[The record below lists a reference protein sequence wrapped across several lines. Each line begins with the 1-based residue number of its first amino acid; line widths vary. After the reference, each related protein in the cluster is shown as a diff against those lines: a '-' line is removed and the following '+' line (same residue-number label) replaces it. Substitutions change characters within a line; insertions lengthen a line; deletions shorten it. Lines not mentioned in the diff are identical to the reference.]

1 MVTDTAHSAV
11 RLDIPRWGELGDG
24 VARLLMR
31 RPRVADICRY
41 LVLSVPWPT
50 PPTGSVVLRCLD
62 DGYLEVLGW
71 FGYPREVVEAYRRM
85 SLFDDV
91 PLTQAAR
98 LRQPVALFNGD
109 DVARDYP
116 QLIQDVM
123 GTSPRA
129 PGALMAVPMVSDLG
143 TIGVLGVSFP
153 GAVDPDDGT
162 LPALVSLS
170 PLLGLYVELT
180 TPPGSASPRPSSVQG
195 DPDDDSTDGAPLLDA
210 NGLTKRQL
218 RVLSM
223 LAKKMSNREI
233 ALALD
238 YSVSTIRLDTMAIF
252 RYLGVEGRRDAV
264 EEARRRGILGAA

>member
-1 MVTDTAHSAV
+1 MITDTSV
-11 RLDIPRWGELGDG
+11 RSVSLDIPRWGTLGDS

-31 RPRVADICRY
+31 RPRVADVCRY
-41 LVLSVPWPT
+41 LVLSVPWST
-50 PPTGSVVLRCLD
+50 PPTGSVMLRCLD

-98 LRQPVALFNGD
+98 LRQPVALFSGQ
-109 DVARDYP
+109 DVQRDYP
-116 QLIQDVM
+116 DLVQDVM
-123 GTSPRA
+123 GTSA
-129 PGALMAVPMVSDLG
+129 HTPGALIAVPMVSDLG
-143 TIGVLGVSFP
+143 TIGVLGMSFP
-153 GAVDPDDGT
+153 DAIDPNGET
-162 LPALVSLS
+162 LPALTALS

-180 TPPGSASPRPSSVQG
+180 TPPGPASPRPLTG
-195 DPDDDSTDGAPLLDA
+195 RAPAEDDGQEASPTLDG
-210 NGLTKRQL
+210 NGLSKRQL

-223 LAKKMSNREI
+223 LAKRMSNREI

-252 RYLGVEGRRDAV
+252 RYLGVEGRREAV
-264 EEARRRGILGAA
+264 EEARRRGMLPLG

>member
-1 MVTDTAHSAV
+1 MSSSLAS
-11 RLDIPRWGELGDG
+11 LDIPRWGSLGDG
-24 VARLLMR
+24 VAKLLMR
-31 RPRVADICRY
+31 RPRIADVCRY
-41 LVLSVPWPT
+41 LVLSVPWT
-50 PPTGSVVLRCLD
+50 TAPTGAVMLRCLD

-91 PLTQAAR
+91 PLTLAAR
-98 LRQPVALFNGD
+98 LRQPVALFSGD
-109 DVARDYP
+109 EVTRDYP
-116 QLIQDVM
+116 ELVEDVM
-123 GTSPRA
+123 GSASRA
-129 PGALMAVPMVSDLG
+129 PGALMAIPMVSDLG

-153 GAVDPDDGT
+153 GAVAPDDEV
-162 LPALVSLS
+162 LPALEALS

-180 TPPGSASPRPSSVQG
+180 TPPGPATPRPSAILA
-195 DPDDDSTDGAPLLDA
+195 DPDGDSTDGAPPLDA

-218 RVLSM
+218 RVLAM

-264 EEARRRGILGAA
+264 EEARRRGILGAP